1 MLRFNKTNR
10 LIRGFRPVYANTV
23 DVFIPELWANESLAI
38 LVENMVAGNLVF
50 RDFENVLARYGD
62 TVHVAR
68 PHELQAQRK
77 DVTDNVVIQDVSA
90 ADVPVTLNQHIHTS
104 FLIRD
109 GEESKSFKSLVDEF
123 LRPAIIAQARFVD
136 QIVLGQY
143 VQFLAN
149 SAGAA
154 FGITST
160 NAKGFI
166 LALRQIF
173 NQNRCPVAGRNL
185 VLNSVT
191 ETTLLNLDI
200 FTQAQMVGDFGEALR
215 NATLGRKLGWDFWM
229 DQNMPVIPTGN
240 TQLAGTTGAN
250 AAAGATTITTTGFT
264 GAVTTGA
271 WIMVGTEGI
280 PHTVVSH
287 TETLGNTTSITFTPP
302 LASAVASGG
311 AVTTAAAGTI
321 NNTGGYAAGWTKEI
335 TVSGFT
341 VAPNIGQ
348 MVTFGNVAGPQY
360 TVVAVDGL
368 VGITLD
374 RPLVAAVANSAAVLL
389 GPAANYNFAFH
400 RNAIALV
407 VRPLALPRPGTGAV
421 AAVANWNNLS
431 MRVVIT
437 YQGLNQGHLVTCDF
451 LAGVAV
457 LDTRLGGVLI
467 G

>member
-10 LIRGFRPVYANTV
+10 LIRGFRPVYANNV

-90 ADVPVTLNQHIHTS
+90 ADVPITLNQHIHTS

-123 LRPAIIAQARFVD
+123 LRPAIIAQARFID

-154 FGITST
+154 FGITSA

-229 DQNMPVIPTGN
+229 DQNMPVVPTGM
-240 TQLAGTTGAN
+240 TLMAGGKMGAV
-250 AAAGATTITTTGFT
+250 AAAGATVLTVTGFT
-264 GAVTTGA
+264 GAVATGQ
-271 WIMVGTEGI
+271 WVTIGTEGL
-280 PHTVVSH
+280 PHTITAH
-287 TETLGNTTSITFTPP
+287 TETLGNTTSITISPP
-302 LASAVASGG
+302 LQAAVAVNDAVNVPISG
-311 AVTTAAAGTI
+311 AI
-321 NNTGGYAAGWTKEI
+321 NNTGGYPAGWTKEI
-335 TVSGFT
+335 TISGFT
-341 VAPNIGQ
+341 VAPTVGQ
-348 MVTFGNVAGPQY
+348 IVSLGGVNY
-360 TVVAVDGL
+360 TIVAVDGL
-368 VGITLD
+368 VGVTLD
-374 RPLVAAVANSAAVLL
+374 RPLDAAVANSLPVNL

-437 YQGLNQGHLVTCDF
+437 YQGLNQGHLVTCDM
-451 LAGVAV
+451 LAGIAV